1 MLNLTHSKKIFFK
14 SCRFPVFSAI
24 FFSGKRIFLLAL
36 LALFTFHSEAQSSTE
51 KIQYPQTRKGDVV
64 DNYFETKVADPYRW
78 LEDDNSDETKAWVQS
93 ENKVTF
99 DYLSKI
105 PYREA
110 IKKRITDLYN
120 YARTSA
126 PYRQGSYYFFTK
138 NDGLQPQSVNYYQ
151 LGLSGTPQVFIDPNA
166 MNSAGTTAVN
176 LIGFSNDKKYV
187 AYTVAES
194 GSDWQTIYVKDIA
207 ANKQLADKLEWTK
220 FSGAAWYKDG
230 FFYSGYDVPEKGT
243 EMMHQNQSQKVY
255 YHKLGDPQI
264 NDRVV
269 WADYDHPL
277 RYVGA
282 QTTEDEKFLIISTT
296 EGTDGAEIW
305 YMDLRNPHM
314 GFKKILEGFKYNY
327 NVLDD
332 EGENFIVQTN
342 NNAKNYDVV
351 LIDPKNPDMKNWK
364 PVIPEKQELLQNVY
378 ASGGKL
384 ICEYLKDATSHVY
397 QYDRKGNLDRE
408 ISLPAIGTVTG
419 FLGEKNDSVLFYSLT
434 SFTSPATIYKYS
446 ISTGKSSSYK
456 KPEVKFNPDDYVT
469 KQVFYPS
476 KDGTKIPMFI
486 VYKKG
491 TKLNGKNPTLLYGY
505 GGFNIPLTPSFNSSR
520 MVLLENGG
528 IYAMANLRGGSEY
541 GEKWHEAGELLN
553 KQNVFD
559 DFIAAAQYLIDQK
572 YTSKEYLAI
581 IGRSNGGLLVGACE
595 TQRPDL
601 YKVCFP
607 GVGVMDML
615 RYHKF
620 TVGWGWAVE
629 YGSSDSSKYF
639 PYLYKYSPLHNLK
652 SGTKYPATLIT
663 TADHDDR
670 VVPAHSFK
678 YAATLQA
685 AQAGD
690 APVLIRIDTNAGHGG
705 GRPVAKVIAEDADI
719 YSFMF
724 WQMGMKKLKG

>member
-1 MLNLTHSKKIFFK
+1 
-14 SCRFPVFSAI
+14 
-24 FFSGKRIFLLAL
+24 
-36 LALFTFHSEAQSSTE
+36 
-51 KIQYPQTRKGDVV
+51 
-64 DNYFETKVADPYRW
+64 YFGMKVPDPYRW
-78 LEDDNSDETKAWVQS
+78 LEDDNSDETKAWVQV
-93 ENKVTF
+93 ENKVTN

-105 PYREA
+105 PYRED
-110 IKKRITDLYN
+110 IRKRITDLYN
-120 YARTSA
+120 YPRSSA

-138 NDGLQPQSVNYYQ
+138 NDGLQPQSVYYYQ
-151 LGLSGTPQVFIDPNA
+151 QGISGAPQVFIDPNA
-166 MNSAGTTAVN
+166 MNSSGTTAVN
-176 LIGFSNDKKYV
+176 FIGFSNDRKYV
-187 AYTVAES
+187 AYSVAES

-207 ANKQLADKLEWTK
+207 SNKTLPDKLEWTK
-220 FSGAAWYKDG
+220 FSGAAWFRDG
-230 FFYSGYDVPEKGT
+230 FFYSGYDVPEKGQELT
-243 EMMHQNQSQKVY
+243 AQSQFQKVY
-255 YHKLGDPQI
+255 YHKLGDPQS

-282 QTTEDEKFLIISTT
+282 QTTEDEEFLILSISQ
-296 EGTDGAEIW
+296 GTDGTEVW
-305 YMDLRNPHM
+305 YMDLRNPHN
-314 GFKKILEGFKYNY
+314 GFKKVLEGFKYNY

-351 LIDPKNPDMKNWK
+351 LIDPKNSDMKNWK
-364 PVIPEKQELLQNVY
+364 PLIPEKEDLLENVY
-378 ASGGKL
+378 VVGGKL
-384 ICEYLKDATSHVY
+384 ICEYLKDASSHVY
-397 QYDRKGNLDRE
+397 QYDRKGTMEHE
-408 ISLPAIGTVTG
+408 IALPMIGTVGG
-419 FLGEKNDSVLFYSLT
+419 FAGEKNDTSIFYSLT
-434 SFTSPATIYKYS
+434 SFTSPATIYQYS
-446 ISTGKSSSYK
+446 IKSGKTTVYQ
-456 KPEVKFNPDDYVT
+456 KPDVKFNPDDYVT
-469 KQVFYPS
+469 KQIFYTS
-476 KDGTKIPMFI
+476 KDGTKVPMFI

-505 GGFNIPLTPSFNSSR
+505 GGFNIPITPGFSASR

-528 IYAMANLRGGSEY
+528 IYAVANIRGGSEY
-541 GEKWHEAGELLN
+541 GERWHEAGELLN

-572 YTSKEYLAI
+572 YTSKDYLAI

-639 PYLYKYSPLHNLK
+639 PYLYKYSPLHNINP
-652 SGTKYPATLIT
+652 GTNYPATLIT

-678 YAATLQA
+678 YAATLQS

-705 GRPVAKVIAEDADI
+705 GRPVAKVIDEDTDV

-724 WQMGMKKLKG
+724 WNMGIKKLATVKKGVKT